1 MTDSGKW
8 AFYAPGNIGVEVVF
22 GSLREC
28 VRSALAGAV
37 WRDPAVWG
45 AA

>member
-22 GSLREC
+22 GSRREC
-28 VRSALAGAV
+28 IRSAVAGRV
-37 WRDPAVWG
+37 WRDAVGWG
-45 AA
+45 TA